1 MILITKDK
9 MPGFFASDFIKYIEE
24 NDLYRVQCT
33 LKNANTYITHCYQ
46 QWLWHSEIK
55 DQTPI
60 KFAREVKKIIEYI
73 RSDSD
78 ARSRIGLL
86 MYEITLNLTYMVEK
100 IQTWNEQAY
109 VMKNFSESENDEY
122 MRERVEKMMSF
133 CSNLTSNEKK
143 NTSIEID

>member
-1 MILITKDK
+1 

-33 LKNANTYITHCYQ
+33 LKNANSYISHCYQ
-46 QWLWHSEIK
+46 QWLWHSEIQ
-55 DQTPI
+55 DQTPLE
-60 KFAREVKKIIEYI
+60 FAREVKKIIEYI

-78 ARSRIGLL
+78 ARNRIGLL

-143 NTSIEID
+143 NISIEID

>member
-1 MILITKDK
+1 

-33 LKNANTYITHCYQ
+33 LKNANSYISHCYQ
-46 QWLWHSEIK
+46 QWLWHNEIQ
-55 DQTPI
+55 DQTPL

-122 MRERVEKMMSF
+122 MRERVAKMMSF
-133 CSNLTSNEKK
+133 CSNLISNEEKD
-143 NTSIEID
+143 TSIEID